1 MTILGPICQA
11 PDDLMEIPIAELV
24 AKAGRRAERLAQ
36 FAEMST
42 ASPSATPLSLTTTQR
57 HSMIRVL
64 QEREATLCR
73 VAAVALRVRAREVCR
88 FCSAIGLKSC
98 TPQRVRD
105 APLQTA
111 LAARQHQQHRRGR
124 HGY

>member
-11 PDDLMEIPIAELV
+11 PDDLMEIPIADLV

-36 FAEMST
+36 FTEMLGEG
-42 ASPSATPLSLTTTQR
+42 PSAAPLGITATR
-57 HSMIRVL
+57 RRAAIRVL
-64 QEREATLCR
+64 LEREATLCR